1 MDALLI
7 EVILDVDATGDPL
20 HGQQEGRFFHGYY
33 RRYCYLPLYVS
44 AVRATPVGG
53 SRSPA
58 HGVVACGPEEN
69 WGQYCAPPFTD
80 RERPPHPTQRPYPRL
95 GRHVRLILGHHQS
108 RRGKEE

>member
-7 EVILDVDATGDPL
+7 EVFLDVDATGDPL

-69 WGQYCAPPFTD
+69 RGQYCAPPFRD
-80 RERPPHPTQRPYPRL
+80 REGHRTRRKGQYATL
-95 GRHVRLILGHHQS
+95 GRRVRLSLGHHQS

>member
-7 EVILDVDATGDPL
+7 EMFLEAHREPPEEVILDVDATGDPL

-69 WGQYCAPPFTD
+69 RGQYCALPYRD
-80 RERPPHPTQRPYPRL
+80 CERHRTR
-95 GRHVRLILGHHQS
+95 
-108 RRGKEE
+108 RRGRTPCWADVSD